1 MLGASGSG
9 ASATSY
15 RLMIPDLSTAAPSFV
30 TMPLTMDTTE
40 SGVGSRG
47 SGSEGEI
54 GLGGIGPERRDR
66 IGHWRQR

>member
-1 MLGASGSG
+1 
-9 ASATSY
+9 
-15 RLMIPDLSTAAPSFV
+15 MIPDLSTAAPSFV

-54 GLGGIGPERRDR
+54 GLGGIEPERRDR
-66 IGHWRQR
+66 IGHWR

>member
-1 MLGASGSG
+1 MPDASASG
-9 ASATSY
+9 ASCG
-15 RLMIPDLSTAAPSFV
+15 LMVRPDISTAAPSFV
-30 TMPLTMDTTE
+30 TMPLTMETTE